1 MKYLVV
7 NIVSSYFSEVFLTNT
22 LAFHTTISMAVI
34 ESPGPGQPKTKI
46 LVAKTVLNFFSKLFP
61 PNALAYYT
69 MV

>member
-34 ESPGPGQPKTKI
+34 KNLFPRQPKNKF
-46 LVAKTVLNFFSKLFP
+46 LVAKTV
-61 PNALAYYT
+61 
-69 MV
+69 